1 MNVSEF
7 LWKRLQ
13 EWGLKRAYG
22 YPGDGVGGIDVAL
35 QKEIDAGNF
44 EYIQVRHEEMA
55 AFMATAHAKFTGQ
68 VGLCFATSG
77 PGAIHL

>member
-22 YPGDGVGGIDVAL
+22 YPGDGAGGIDVAL
-35 QKEIDAGNF
+35 QKEIDAGNID
-44 EYIQVRHEEMA
+44 YVQVRHEEMA
-55 AFMATAHAKFTGQ
+55 AFMATPMPNSPARWDFVLPHPAPAPSIF
-68 VGLCFATSG
+68 
-77 PGAIHL
+77 